1 MSARRKYAWEM
12 TASALRHGDAAGAG
26 ITRRRRGRGFSF
38 LAPDGKPLNGRDG
51 ATRRRI
57 AALAIPPAWTDVW
70 IAPDA
75 RSHLQATGRD
85 QRGRKQYLYH
95 PAFRVARDRAKFARL
110 REFGDALPALRARA
124 RRDLAGRGFKK
135 ERVIAAIVRLLDLT
149 FARVGNEEYRKA
161 NGSFGLTTL
170 ENRHARVVGDLLR
183 LSFRGKSGVAQE
195 LVVDD
200 AEIARVVRGCQEL
213 PGQALFRY
221 REDAADGGKLGTLDS
236 ADVNAWIREVSANP
250 HLTAKDF
257 RTWHATE
264 LAWNLLAA
272 RPRPRDPAARR
283 RRVDEVIAEVARR
296 LGNTRVVTRRYYVH
310 SGVLRDYERGG
321 LRWRGNAKGRRLG
334 RSRRGLRASE
344 TALLDWLAR

>member
-1 MSARRKYAWEM
+1 MATKRLARKFSWET
-12 TASALRHGDAAGAG
+12 TASELRHGDASRPG
-26 ITRRRRGRGFSF
+26 IGRRRRGRGFSYRR
-38 LAPDGKPLNGRDG
+38 ADGKALGDT

-57 AALAIPPAWTDVW
+57 TALAIPPAWTDVW
-70 IAPDA
+70 IAPDE

-95 PAFRVARDRAKFARL
+95 PAFRAARDRAKFARL

-124 RRDLAGRGFKK
+124 RRDLAGRGFRR
-135 ERVIAAIVRLLDLT
+135 ERVVAAIVRLLDLT
-149 FARVGNEEYRKA
+149 FARVGNEEYRRA

-183 LSFRGKSGVAQE
+183 LSFRGKSGVVQE
-195 LVVDD
+195 LDVAD

-221 REDAADGGKLGTLDS
+221 RGADGELATLDS
-236 ADVNAWIREVSANP
+236 ADVNAWIREVSGNP
-250 HLTAKDF
+250 RLTAKDF

-264 LAWNLLAA
+264 LAWHLLSA
-272 RPRPRDPAARR
+272 RPRPRDREARR
-283 RRVDEVIAEVARR
+283 RRVDEVLAEVARR

-310 SGVLRDYERGG
+310 SGLLRDYERGD
-321 LRWRGNAKGRRLG
+321 LRFARRAV
-334 RSRRGLRASE
+334 RPRRGLRAAE
-344 TALLDWLAR
+344 TSLLGWLAG